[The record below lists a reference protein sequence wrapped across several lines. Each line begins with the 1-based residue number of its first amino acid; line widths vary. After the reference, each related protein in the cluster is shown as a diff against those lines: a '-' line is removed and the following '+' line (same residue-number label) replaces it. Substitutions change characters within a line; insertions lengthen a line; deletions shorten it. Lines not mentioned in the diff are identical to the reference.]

1 MFRNLNPYVLS
12 ISGRQGELLEI
23 ALTYRFT
30 GLTIDIREVADKAK
44 TLGMEA
50 ATKYLLSARIKIG
63 GFELPVRFAGPEA
76 DFKADLAGLKPILDA
91 ATALG
96 ASRCFV
102 TIQPT
107 SDELPFHENFKFLA
121 IRLKEVAAVLA
132 ERGIK
137 LGLRLLAG
145 EAHRNN
151 GGYQF
156 IHQAEPLMM
165 FIQTV
170 AADNVGLWLDTW
182 NWHVGGGTP
191 EKLRA
196 LRGNQ
201 IIAVELSDIPAG
213 VDLATITEEQRH
225 LPGEGGQIDSA
236 AYLATLQEL
245 GFKGP
250 VSAAVHPAAVQG
262 TKREALV
269 KKAAEALDAVLL
281 AAGIGGG
288 TTLAGA
294 K

>member
-1 MFRNLNPYVLS
+1 MYRNLNPYILG
-12 ISGRQGELLEI
+12 ISGRQGEMLEI
-23 ALTYRFT
+23 ALTYRFK
-30 GLTIDIREVADKAK
+30 GLTIDIKELADKAK
-44 TLGMEA
+44 RQGMEG
-50 ATKYLLSARIKIG
+50 ATKYLLSARLKIG
-63 GFELPVRFAGPEA
+63 GFELPVRFAAAEG
-76 DFKADLAGLKPILDA
+76 DFRSDLLGLKPVLDA

-102 TIQPT
+102 TIPPT

-121 IRLKEVAAVLA
+121 ARLSEVAAALA

-137 LGLRLLAG
+137 LGLRLVAA
-145 EAHRNN
+145 EAQRNN

-156 IHQAEPLMM
+156 IYQADPLMM

-170 AADNVGLWLDTW
+170 GADNVGLWLDVW

-196 LRGNQ
+196 LRGEQ
-201 IIAVELSDIPAG
+201 IIAAELSDIP
-213 VDLATITEEQRH
+213 VDADIAALTEDQCL

-236 AYLATLQEL
+236 AYLATLREL
-245 GFKGP
+245 GFDGP
-250 VSAAVHPAAVQG
+250 ISAAVYPAASKG

-269 KKAAEALDAVLL
+269 QRASAALDALWQ
-281 AAGIGGG
+281 AAGIDSG
-288 TTLAGA
+288 TSLAGA

>member
-1 MFRNLNPYVLS
+1 MYRNLNPYILG

-23 ALTYRFT
+23 ALTHRFQ
-30 GLTIDIREVADKAK
+30 GLTIDIREVTEKAK
-44 TLGMEA
+44 TLGMESA
-50 ATKYLLSARIKIG
+50 NKLLLSARVKIG
-63 GFELPVRFAGPEA
+63 GFELPVRFAGPVA
-76 DFKADLAGLKPILDA
+76 DFKADLAGLKPVLDA
-91 ATALG
+91 ATAL
-96 ASRCFV
+96 AANRCYV

-121 IRLKEVAAVLA
+121 TRLQEVAAVLA

-145 EAHRNN
+145 ETHGNN

-156 IHQAEPLMM
+156 VCQAAPLLM
-165 FIQTV
+165 FLQTV
-170 AADNVGLWLDTW
+170 GADNVGLWLDTW
-182 NWHVGGGTP
+182 NWQVGGGSP
-191 EKLRA
+191 EQLRA
-196 LRGNQ
+196 LRGDQ

-213 VDLATITEEQRH
+213 ADLATITEGQRL

-236 AYLATLQEL
+236 SYLATLQEL
-245 GFKGP
+245 GFDGP
-250 VSAAVHPAAVQG
+250 VSAAVHSAAMAG

-269 KKAAEALDAVLL
+269 KKASEALDAAMQ

>member
-1 MFRNLNPYVLS
+1 MYRNLNPYILG
-12 ISGRQGELLEI
+12 ISGRQGEMLEI
-23 ALTYRFT
+23 ALTYRFK
-30 GLTIDIREVADKAK
+30 GLTIDIKEVADKAK
-44 TLGMEA
+44 THGMEA
-50 ATKYLLSARIKIG
+50 ATKYLLSARLKIG
-63 GFELPVRFAGPEA
+63 GFELPVRIAAAEA

-96 ASRCFV
+96 ANRCFV
-102 TIQPT
+102 TIPPT

-121 IRLKEVAAVLA
+121 VRLREVAAALA

-137 LGLRLLAG
+137 LGLRLVAA
-145 EAHRNN
+145 ETHRNN

-156 IHQAEPLMM
+156 ICQADPLLM

-170 AADNVGLWLDTW
+170 GAENVGLWLDVW
-182 NWHVGGGTP
+182 NWQAGGGTP

-196 LRGNQ
+196 FRGEQ
-201 IIAVELSDIPAG
+201 IIAAELSDIPADAD
-213 VDLATITEEQRH
+213 VATITEEQRF

-245 GFKGP
+245 GFDGP
-250 VSAAVHPAAVQG
+250 VSAAVHPAANKG

-269 KKAAEALDAVLL
+269 QKASAALDTLWQ
-281 AAGIGGG
+281 AAGIDSG
-288 TTLAGA
+288 TSLAGA

>member
-1 MFRNLNPYVLS
+1 MYRNLNPYVLS

-76 DFKADLAGLKPILDA
+76 DFKVDLAGLKPILDA

-156 IHQAEPLMM
+156 IHQADPLMM
-165 FIQTV
+165 FIQTIG
-170 AADNVGLWLDTW
+170 ADNVGLWLDTW
-182 NWHVGGGTP
+182 NWQVGGGTP

-196 LRGNQ
+196 LRGDQ
-201 IIAVELSDIPAG
+201 IIAVELSDIPVG

-245 GFKGP
+245 GFEGP

-269 KKAAEALDAVLL
+269 KKAAEALDAALL

>member
-1 MFRNLNPYVLS
+1 MYCNLNPYALS

-23 ALTYRFT
+23 ALTYRFK

-44 TLGMEA
+44 SLGMEA

-63 GFELPVRFAGPEA
+63 GFELPVRLAAPEA
-76 DFKADLAGLKPILDA
+76 DFKADVVGLKPFLDA

-96 ASRCFV
+96 ANRCFV
-102 TIQPT
+102 TIPPT

-121 IRLKEVAAVLA
+121 IRVREVAAALA

-137 LGLRLLAG
+137 LGLRLLAA
-145 EAHRNN
+145 ESQRNN

-156 IHQAEPLMM
+156 IHQADPLMM
-165 FIQTV
+165 FIQTI
-170 AADNVGLWLDTW
+170 AADNVGLWLDAW
-182 NWHVGGGTP
+182 NWQVGGGSV

-196 LRGNQ
+196 FRGEQ
-201 IIAVELSDIPAG
+201 IIAVELSDIPAAA
-213 VDLATITEEQRH
+213 DLATITEEQRL

-245 GFKGP
+245 GFDGP
-250 VSAAVHPAAVQG
+250 VSAAVHSSALQG
-262 TKREALV
+262 NKREALV
-269 KKAAEALDAVLL
+269 KKAADALDAAMK
-281 AAGIGGG
+281 AAGNGQ
-288 TTLAGA
+288 TLAGA

>member
-1 MFRNLNPYVLS
+1 MYRNLNPYILG

-23 ALTYRFT
+23 ALTHRFL
-30 GLTIDIREVADKAK
+30 GLTIDIREVAEKAK
-44 TLGMEA
+44 ALGMEA
-50 ATKYLLSARIKIG
+50 ATKYLLSARVKIG
-63 GFELPVRFAGPEA
+63 GFELPVRFSGTEA

-91 ATALG
+91 ATAL
-96 ASRCFV
+96 AANRCYL

-107 SDELPFHENFKFLA
+107 NDELPFHENFKFLA
-121 IRLKEVAAVLA
+121 ARLQEVGAVLA

-137 LGLRLLAG
+137 LGLRLLAA
-145 EAHRNN
+145 ESHRNN

-156 IHQAEPLMM
+156 IHQADPLTMLL
-165 FIQTV
+165 QTIG
-170 AADNVGLWLDTW
+170 ADNVGLWLDVW
-182 NWHVGGGTP
+182 NWQVGGGTA

-196 LRGNQ
+196 FRGEQ

-213 VDLATITEEQRH
+213 TDLTTITEDQRM
-225 LPGEGGQIDSA
+225 LPSEGGQIDSA

-245 GFKGP
+245 GFDGP
-250 VSAAVHPAAVQG
+250 LSAGVHASAVSG

-269 KKAAEALDAVLL
+269 KKAAESLDAAMQ

>member
-1 MFRNLNPYVLS
+1 MFRNLNPYILS

-44 TLGMEA
+44 ALGMEA
-50 ATKYLLSARIKIG
+50 ANKFLLSARVKIG
-63 GFELPVRFAGPEA
+63 GFELPVRFAAPEA
-76 DFKADLAGLKPILDA
+76 DFKTDLVGLKPILDA
-91 ATALG
+91 ATAL
-96 ASRCFV
+96 AANRCYL

-121 IRLKEVAAVLA
+121 GRLKEVAAVLA

-156 IHQAEPLMM
+156 ICQADPLVM
-165 FIQTV
+165 FIQTIG
-170 AADNVGLWLDTW
+170 ADNVGLWLDTW
-182 NWHVGGGTP
+182 NWQVGGGSA

-196 LRGNQ
+196 FSGEQ
-201 IIAVELSDIPAG
+201 IVAVELSDIPAG
-213 VDLATITEEQRH
+213 ADLATITEEQRL

-236 AYLATLQEL
+236 AYLATLQEM
-245 GFKGP
+245 GFDGP
-250 VSAAVHPAAVQG
+250 VSAAVHPATVAG

-269 KKAAEALDAVLL
+269 KRAAESLDIAMQ

-288 TTLAGA
+288 ATLAGA

>member
-1 MFRNLNPYVLS
+1 MYRNLNPYILG

-23 ALTYRFT
+23 ALTHRFT
-30 GLTIDIREVADKAK
+30 GLTIDIREIAEKAK
-44 TLGMEA
+44 SLGMEV
-50 ATKYLLSARIKIG
+50 ATKYLLSARVKIG

-76 DFKADLAGLKPILDA
+76 DFKVDVAGLKPILDA

-96 ASRCFV
+96 ANRCYV

-121 IRLKEVAAVLA
+121 TRLREVADVLA

-156 IHQAEPLMM
+156 IHQADPLLM

-170 AADNVGLWLDTW
+170 GADNVGLWLDTW
-182 NWHVGGGTP
+182 NWQVGGGTP

-196 LRGNQ
+196 LRGEQ

-213 VDLATITEEQRH
+213 ADLATITEEQRL

-245 GFKGP
+245 GFDGP
-250 VSAAVHPAAVQG
+250 VSAAVHSAAVQG

-269 KKAAEALDAVLL
+269 KKAAEALDAAML

>member
-1 MFRNLNPYVLS
+1 
-12 ISGRQGELLEI
+12 
-23 ALTYRFT
+23 
-30 GLTIDIREVADKAK
+30 
-44 TLGMEA
+44 
-50 ATKYLLSARIKIG
+50 
-63 GFELPVRFAGPEA
+63 
-76 DFKADLAGLKPILDA
+76 LAGLKPILDA

-96 ASRCFV
+96 AKRCFV

-107 SDELPFHENFKFLA
+107 SDELPFHENFKLLA
-121 IRLKEVAAVLA
+121 TRLREVAAVLA
-132 ERGIK
+132 ERGKK
-137 LGLRLLAG
+137 LGLRLVAS
-145 EAHRNN
+145 EAHRND

-156 IHQAEPLMM
+156 IHQADPLLM

-170 AADNVGLWLDTW
+170 AMDNVGLWLDTW
-182 NWHVGGGTP
+182 NWQVGGGTS

-196 LRGNQ
+196 LRGDQ

-213 VDLATITEEQRH
+213 VDLATITEEQRL

-245 GFKGP
+245 GFDGP

-269 KKAAEALDAVLL
+269 KKAAEALDIALQ

>member
-1 MFRNLNPYVLS
+1 MYRNLNPYVLS
-12 ISGRQGELLEI
+12 ISGRQVELLEI

-96 ASRCFV
+96 AKRCFV

-107 SDELPFHENFKFLA
+107 SDELPFHENFKLLA
-121 IRLKEVAAVLA
+121 VRLREVAAVLA
-132 ERGIK
+132 ERGKK
-137 LGLRLLAG
+137 LGLRLVASD
-145 EAHRNN
+145 AHRNN

-156 IHQAEPLMM
+156 IHQADPLMM
-165 FIQTV
+165 FLQTV
-170 AADNVGLWLDTW
+170 GADNVGLWLDTW
-182 NWHVGGGTP
+182 NWHVGGGSP
-191 EKLRA
+191 EKLRT
-196 LRGNQ
+196 LRGDQ
-201 IIAVELSDIPAG
+201 IIAVELSDIPPG
-213 VDLATITEEQRH
+213 IDLATITEEQRQ
-225 LPGEGGQIDSA
+225 LPAEGGQIDSA

-245 GFKGP
+245 GFDGP

-269 KKAAEALDAVLL
+269 KKAAEALDAAML

>member
-1 MFRNLNPYVLS
+1 MYRNLNPYILA

-23 ALTYRFT
+23 ALTHRFQ
-30 GLTIDIREVADKAK
+30 GLTIDIREVTEKAK

-50 ATKYLLSARIKIG
+50 ANKLLLSARVKIG
-63 GFELPVRFAGPEA
+63 GFELPVRFSGPEA
-76 DFKADLAGLKPILDA
+76 DFKADLAGLKPVLDA
-91 ATALG
+91 ATAL
-96 ASRCFV
+96 AANRCYV

-107 SDELPFHENFKFLA
+107 SEELPFHENFKFLA
-121 IRLKEVAAVLA
+121 TRLQEVAAVLA

-145 EAHRNN
+145 ETHRNN

-156 IHQAEPLMM
+156 IHQADPMLML
-165 FIQTV
+165 IQSV
-170 AADNVGLWLDTW
+170 GADNVGLWLDAW
-182 NWHVGGGTP
+182 NWHVGGGSP

-196 LRGNQ
+196 LRGEQ
-201 IIAVELSDIPAG
+201 IIAIELSDIPAD
-213 VDLATITEEQRH
+213 VDLATISEEQRL

-245 GFKGP
+245 GFEGS
-250 VSAAVHPAAVQG
+250 VSAAVHSAAVAG

-269 KKAAEALDAVLL
+269 KKAAESLDAAMQ

>member
-1 MFRNLNPYVLS
+1 MYRNLNPYILG

-23 ALTYRFT
+23 ALTHRFL
-30 GLTIDIREVADKAK
+30 GLTIDIREVAEKAK

-63 GFELPVRFAGPEA
+63 GFELPVRFSGPEA
-76 DFKADLAGLKPILDA
+76 DFKADLAGLKPVLDA
-91 ATALG
+91 ATALA
-96 ASRCFV
+96 ASRCYL

-121 IRLKEVAAVLA
+121 ARLREVGAVLA

-137 LGLRLLAG
+137 LGLRLLAA
-145 EAHRNN
+145 ESRRND

-156 IHQAEPLMM
+156 IHQADSLTM
-165 FIQTV
+165 FLQTIG
-170 AADNVGLWLDTW
+170 ADNVGLWLDAW
-182 NWHVGGGTP
+182 NWHVGGGSA

-196 LRGNQ
+196 FRGEQ

-213 VDLATITEEQRH
+213 TDLTTITEDQRL

-245 GFKGP
+245 GFDGP
-250 VSAAVHPAAVQG
+250 VSAAVHSSTMSG

-269 KKAAEALDAVLL
+269 KKAAESLDAAMQ

>member
-1 MFRNLNPYVLS
+1 MYRNLNPYLLS

-50 ATKYLLSARIKIG
+50 AAKYLLSARIKIG

-121 IRLKEVAAVLA
+121 LRLKEVGAVLA

-156 IHQAEPLMM
+156 IHQADPLIM

-170 AADNVGLWLDTW
+170 GADNVGLWLDTW
-182 NWHVGGGTP
+182 NWHVGGGSP

-196 LRGNQ
+196 LRGEQ

-213 VDLATITEEQRH
+213 VDLATITEEQRQ

-250 VSAAVHPAAVQG
+250 VSAAVHPAAVPG